1 MPQFDPKSAF
11 TTRLTLPCYAIEKGR
26 ADMRNRNYN
35 LRCFYST
42 FFWTCFL
49 FIGIGESQA
58 HEITLESF
66 IDRYCIECHH
76 AAKPSSGIALPEI
89 DLKDV
94 RKNSDMWERVVR
106 KLAARQMPPQD
117 SERPSEA
124 DYEHSLEQ
132 LTRALDREA
141 LEHPQPGRTASLRR
155 MNRTEYRNAI
165 RDLLALDVDVE
176 QLLPPD
182 ESSGGFDN
190 VTVTDLSPTLLN
202 RYITAA
208 QKISRLAIG
217 NPLPAPVGDTIR
229 IPADQT
235 QEEHVA
241 GLPIG
246 TRGGAIIPYTFP
258 QTGEYEIQ
266 IRLARDRNEEV
277 EGLRERHEL
286 QILLDRELMANF
298 EVKPPKD
305 GNHSVVDSH
314 LVARVQATAGPH
326 QVGVTFVKKPKA
338 LLETKREP
346 YAAHFNM
353 HRHPRLSPAIYQI
366 SIAGPFAKEQG
377 VATEIETPSR
387 KRILISRPK
396 SSADEANS
404 AQQILSQLIR
414 RAYRRPVQSDDL
426 DQPMKFYTAA
436 RETGNFEAGIEAALS
451 AVLVNPNFLLR
462 IERDP
467 AQIAPNT
474 AYPIS
479 DIELASRL
487 SFFLWSSLPDDEL
500 LELAERGT
508 LHQPKVLE
516 AQTRRMLADPRSSNL
531 INNFASQ
538 WLYLRNLDSITPDL
552 RLFPDFDDNLRQ
564 SFRRETEL
572 FVESVLRED
581 RSVTDLLDAKY
592 TFLNERLAKHYGIP
606 HIYGSRFRRVQ
617 LDPTSHRGGLL
628 RHGSILTVTS
638 YATRTSP
645 VIRGHWILK
654 NLIGAPPA
662 PPPPDVP
669 ALKDNT
675 VSASLPIKERLAE
688 HRAQAACA
696 SCHNLMDPIGFALEN
711 YDAVG
716 RWRDTELGQPIDA
729 SGQMLGGVE
738 FDGVTELEQTL
749 AKRPDLFA
757 STLSERLLMFAI
769 GRSLTHADAP
779 AVRKIVAQANSHLAI
794 SHPANSHPA
803 NAPRGA
809 DATHD
814 RAQEYRFSSLIVGIT
829 QSTPF
834 LMRTS
839 E

>member
-1 MPQFDPKSAF
+1 MRNNFFHFHFLLSAF
-11 TTRLTLPCYAIEKGR
+11 TWACVSLLAIGDG
-26 ADMRNRNYN
+26 AAQDNAVAAFVN
-35 LRCFYST
+35 
-42 FFWTCFL
+42 
-49 FIGIGESQA
+49 
-58 HEITLESF
+58 
-66 IDRYCIECHH
+66 RYCVECHQD
-76 AAKPSSGIALPEI
+76 AKSSSGIALPEPTSNN
-89 DLKDV
+89 LSL
-94 RKNSDMWERVVR
+94 NSELWERVVR

-124 DYEHSLEQ
+124 EYEKSLHQ
-132 LTRALDREA
+132 LCEVLDRNA
-141 LEHPQPGRTASLRR
+141 LAHPQPGRTASLRR

-176 QLLPPD
+176 HLLPPD

-190 VTVTDLSPTLLN
+190 VTVTDLSPTLLS

-217 NPLPAPVGDTIR
+217 NPLLAPVGDTIR
-229 IPADQT
+229 LPADQT

-241 GLPIG
+241 GLPFG
-246 TRGGAIIPYTFP
+246 TRGGALISYTFP
-258 QTGEYEIQ
+258 QSGEYEIQ

-286 QILLDRELMANF
+286 QLLIDRELKADF

-305 GNHSVVDSH
+305 GNHSLVDAHLTARINVV
-314 LVARVQATAGPH
+314 AGPH
-326 QVGVTFVKKPKA
+326 KVGVTFVKKPQS

-353 HRHPRLSPAIYQI
+353 HRHPRLSPAVYQV
-366 SIAGPFAKEQG
+366 SIAGPFTKEHTVG
-377 VATEIETPSR
+377 TEKDTPSR
-387 KRILISRPK
+387 NRILIAHPK
-396 SSADEANS
+396 SAADERDCAKE
-404 AQQILSQLIR
+404 ILSKLIR
-414 RAYRRPVQSDDL
+414 RAYRRPIQSDDL
-426 DQPMKFYTAA
+426 TQPMKFYDEA
-436 RETGNFEAGIEAALS
+436 REATSFEVGIEAALS
-451 AVLVNPNFLLR
+451 SILVNPNFLLR

-467 AQIAPNT
+467 AQIATNT

-508 LHQPKVLE
+508 LHQPSVLE
-516 AQTRRMLADPRSSNL
+516 AQTRRLLADPRSSNL
-531 INNFASQ
+531 IDNFAAQ

-552 RLFPDFDDNLRQ
+552 RQFPDFDDNLRQ
-564 SFRRETEL
+564 SFRKETEL
-572 FVESVLRED
+572 FVESILRED
-581 RSVTDLLDAKY
+581 RSVVELLNADY
-592 TFLNERLAKHYGIP
+592 TFLNERLAKHYDIP
-606 HIYGSRFRRVQ
+606 HIYGSRFRRVM
-617 LDPTSHRGGLL
+617 LDSASHRGGLL

-654 NLIGAPPA
+654 NIIGAPP
-662 PPPPDVP
+662 PPPPPNVP

-675 VSASLPIKERLAE
+675 VSASLPIRERLAE

-716 RWRDTELGQPIDA
+716 RWRDTDLGQPIDA
-729 SGQMLGGVE
+729 SGQLLGGFE
-738 FDGVTELEQTL
+738 FAGVNELEEAL
-749 AKRPDLFA
+749 VKRPDLFA
-757 STLSERLLMFAI
+757 STLTERLLMFAI
-769 GRSLTHADAP
+769 GRSLTHADGP
-779 AVRKIVAQANSHLAI
+779 AIRKIVSDARFG
-794 SHPANSHPA
+794 P
-803 NAPRGA
+803 A
-809 DATHD
+809 DANRD
-814 RAQEYRFSSLIVGIT
+814 GSQDYRFSSLIVGIT
-829 QSTPF
+829 KSTPF

>member
-1 MPQFDPKSAF
+1 M
-11 TTRLTLPCYAIEKGR
+11 G
-26 ADMRNRNYN
+26 
-35 LRCFYST
+35 
-42 FFWTCFL
+42 
-49 FIGIGESQA
+49 
-58 HEITLESF
+58 
-66 IDRYCIECHH
+66 RYCVECHQTVQPTSGVVLPQ
-76 AAKPSSGIALPEI
+76 AKL
-89 DLKDV
+89 DDV
-94 RKNSDMWERVVR
+94 STHSELWEKVVR

-117 SERPSEA
+117 SDIPSDA
-124 DYEHSLEQ
+124 DYEQFLKQ
-132 LTRALDREA
+132 LTGALDRRA

-165 RDLLALDVDVE
+165 RDLLALDIDVAH
-176 QLLPPD
+176 LLPPD

-190 VTVTDLSPTLLN
+190 VTVTDLSPTLLS
-202 RYITAA
+202 RYITAS

-217 NPLPAPVGDTIR
+217 NPLPAPQGDTIR
-229 IPADQT
+229 VPADQT
-235 QEEHVA
+235 QEDHVT

-246 TRGGAIIPYTFP
+246 TRGGALIPYNFP
-258 QTGEYEIQ
+258 QSGEYEIQ

-277 EGLRERHEL
+277 EGLHERHQL
-286 QILLDRELMANF
+286 QVLLDRDLLAKF

-305 GNHSVVDSH
+305 KNHSLVDAH
-314 LVARVQATAGPH
+314 LVARIQATAGPH
-326 QVGVTFVKKPKA
+326 NVGVTFVKKTKA

-353 HRHPRLSPAIYQI
+353 HRHPRLSPAVYQV
-366 SIAGPFAKEQG
+366 SIAGPFTTTLAVTPEQS
-377 VATEIETPSR
+377 TPSR
-387 KRILISRPK
+387 NRILISQPK
-396 SSADEANS
+396 KVDQEPDC
-404 AQQILSQLIR
+404 AQQIVSQLIR
-414 RAYRRPVQSDDL
+414 RAYRRPIQPEDL
-426 DQPMKFYTAA
+426 VQPMKFYAAA
-436 RETGNFEAGIEAALS
+436 RATGNFESGIEAALS

-462 IERDP
+462 IEHDP
-467 AQIAPNT
+467 SPIAADT
-474 AYPIS
+474 VYRIS
-479 DIELASRL
+479 DTELASRL

-508 LHQPKVLE
+508 LHQPNVLE
-516 AQTRRMLADPRSSNL
+516 EQTRRMLADARSSNL
-531 INNFASQ
+531 IDNFAAQ

-552 RLFPDFDDNLRQ
+552 RQFPDFDDNLRQ
-564 SFRRETEL
+564 SFRQETEM
-572 FVESVLRED
+572 FVDSIVRED
-581 RSVTDLLDAKY
+581 RSVTDLLDADY
-592 TFLNERLAKHYGIP
+592 TFLNERLAKHYDIP

-617 LDPTSHRGGLL
+617 LDAATHRGGLL

-654 NLIGAPPA
+654 NIIGAPPA

-696 SCHNLMDPIGFALEN
+696 SCHNLMDPIGFAMEN
-711 YDAVG
+711 FDAVG
-716 RWRDTELGQPIDA
+716 RWRETDLGQPIDA

-738 FDGVTELEQTL
+738 FAGVTELEQAL
-749 AKRPDLFA
+749 VKRPELFA

-779 AVRKIVAQANSHLAI
+779 AVRKIVEDAR
-794 SHPANSHPA
+794 SHPA
-803 NAPRGA
+803 
-809 DATHD
+809 DAT
-814 RAQEYRFSSLIVGIT
+814 RVSLPGSSPNYRFSSLIVGIT
-829 QSTPF
+829 KSTPF

>member
-1 MPQFDPKSAF
+1 M
-11 TTRLTLPCYAIEKGR
+11 G
-26 ADMRNRNYN
+26 
-35 LRCFYST
+35 
-42 FFWTCFL
+42 
-49 FIGIGESQA
+49 
-58 HEITLESF
+58 
-66 IDRYCIECHH
+66 RYCVECHQTVQPTSGVVLPQ
-76 AAKPSSGIALPEI
+76 AKL
-89 DLKDV
+89 DDV
-94 RKNSDMWERVVR
+94 STHSELWEKVVR

-117 SERPSEA
+117 SDIPSDA
-124 DYEHSLEQ
+124 DYEQFLKQ
-132 LTRALDREA
+132 LTGALDRQA
-141 LEHPQPGRTASLRR
+141 LEYPQPGRTASLRR

-165 RDLLALDVDVE
+165 RDLLALDIDVAH
-176 QLLPPD
+176 LLPPD

-190 VTVTDLSPTLLN
+190 VTVTDLSPTLLS
-202 RYITAA
+202 RYITAS

-217 NPLPAPVGDTIR
+217 NPLPAPQGDTIR
-229 IPADQT
+229 VPADQT
-235 QEEHVA
+235 QEDHVT

-246 TRGGAIIPYTFP
+246 TRGGALIPYNFP
-258 QTGEYEIQ
+258 QSGEYEIQ

-277 EGLRERHEL
+277 EGLHERHQL
-286 QILLDRELMANF
+286 QVLLDRDLLAKF

-305 GNHSVVDSH
+305 KNHSLVDAH
-314 LVARVQATAGPH
+314 LVARIQATAGPH
-326 QVGVTFVKKPKA
+326 KVGVTFVKKTKA

-353 HRHPRLSPAIYQI
+353 HRHPRLSPAVYQV
-366 SIAGPFAKEQG
+366 SIAGPFTTTLAVTPEQS
-377 VATEIETPSR
+377 TPSR
-387 KRILISRPK
+387 NRILISQPK
-396 SSADEANS
+396 KVDQEPDC
-404 AQQILSQLIR
+404 AQQIVSQLIR
-414 RAYRRPVQSDDL
+414 RAYRRPIQPEDL
-426 DQPMKFYTAA
+426 VQPMKFYAAA
-436 RETGNFEAGIEAALS
+436 RATGNFESGIEAALS

-462 IERDP
+462 IEHDP
-467 AQIAPNT
+467 SPIAADT
-474 AYPIS
+474 VYRIS

-508 LHQPKVLE
+508 LHQPNVLE
-516 AQTRRMLADPRSSNL
+516 EQTRRMLADARSSNL
-531 INNFASQ
+531 IDNFAAQ

-552 RLFPDFDDNLRQ
+552 RQFPDFDDNLRQ
-564 SFRRETEL
+564 SFRQETEM
-572 FVESVLRED
+572 FVDSIVRED
-581 RSVTDLLDAKY
+581 RSVTDLLDADY
-592 TFLNERLAKHYGIP
+592 TFLNERLAKHYDIP

-617 LDPTSHRGGLL
+617 LDAATHRGGLL

-654 NLIGAPPA
+654 NIIGAPPA

-696 SCHNLMDPIGFALEN
+696 SCHNLMDPIGFAMEN
-711 YDAVG
+711 FDAVG
-716 RWRDTELGQPIDA
+716 RWRETDLGQPIDA

-738 FDGVTELEQTL
+738 FAGVTELERAL
-749 AKRPDLFA
+749 VKRPELFA

-779 AVRKIVAQANSHLAI
+779 AVRKIVEDAR
-794 SHPANSHPA
+794 SHPA
-803 NAPRGA
+803 
-809 DATHD
+809 DAT
-814 RAQEYRFSSLIVGIT
+814 RVSLPGSSPNYRFSSLIVGIT
-829 QSTPF
+829 KSTPF

>member
-1 MPQFDPKSAF
+1 
-11 TTRLTLPCYAIEKGR
+11 
-26 ADMRNRNYN
+26 MR
-35 LRCFYST
+35 
-42 FFWTCFL
+42 
-49 FIGIGESQA
+49 
-58 HEITLESF
+58 
-66 IDRYCIECHH
+66 RYCVECHQTVQPTSGVVLPQ
-76 AAKPSSGIALPEI
+76 AKL
-89 DLKDV
+89 DDV
-94 RKNSDMWERVVR
+94 STHSELWEKVVR

-117 SERPSEA
+117 SDIPSDA
-124 DYEHSLEQ
+124 DYEQFLKQ
-132 LTRALDREA
+132 LTGALDRQA
-141 LEHPQPGRTASLRR
+141 LEYPQPGRTASLRR

-165 RDLLALDVDVE
+165 RDLLALDIDVAH
-176 QLLPPD
+176 LLPPD

-190 VTVTDLSPTLLN
+190 VTVTDLSPTLLS
-202 RYITAA
+202 RYITAS

-217 NPLPAPVGDTIR
+217 NPLPAPQGDTIR
-229 IPADQT
+229 VPADQT
-235 QEEHVA
+235 QEDHVT

-246 TRGGAIIPYTFP
+246 TRGGALIPYNFP
-258 QTGEYEIQ
+258 QSGEYEIQ

-277 EGLRERHEL
+277 EGLHERHQL
-286 QILLDRELMANF
+286 QVLLDRDLLAKF

-305 GNHSVVDSH
+305 KNHSLVDAH
-314 LVARVQATAGPH
+314 LVARIQATAGPH
-326 QVGVTFVKKPKA
+326 KVGVTFIKKPKA

-353 HRHPRLSPAIYQI
+353 HRHPRLSPAVYQV
-366 SIAGPFAKEQG
+366 SIAGPFTTTLAVTPEQS
-377 VATEIETPSR
+377 TPSR
-387 KRILISRPK
+387 NRILISQPK
-396 SSADEANS
+396 KVDQEPDC
-404 AQQILSQLIR
+404 AQQIVSQLIR
-414 RAYRRPVQSDDL
+414 RAYRRPIQPEDL
-426 DQPMKFYTAA
+426 VQPMKFYAAA
-436 RETGNFEAGIEAALS
+436 RATGNFESGIEAALS

-462 IERDP
+462 IEHDP
-467 AQIAPNT
+467 SPIAADT
-474 AYPIS
+474 VYRIS

-508 LHQPKVLE
+508 LHQPNVLE
-516 AQTRRMLADPRSSNL
+516 EQTRRMLADARSSNL
-531 INNFASQ
+531 IDNFAAQ

-552 RLFPDFDDNLRQ
+552 RQFPDFDDNLRQ
-564 SFRRETEL
+564 SFRQETEM
-572 FVESVLRED
+572 FVDSIVRED
-581 RSVTDLLDAKY
+581 RSVTDLLDADY
-592 TFLNERLAKHYGIP
+592 TFLNERLAKHYDIP

-617 LDPTSHRGGLL
+617 LDAATHRGGLL

-654 NLIGAPPA
+654 NIIGAPPA

-696 SCHNLMDPIGFALEN
+696 SCHNLMDPIGFAMEN
-711 YDAVG
+711 FDAVG
-716 RWRDTELGQPIDA
+716 RWRETDLGQPIDA

-738 FDGVTELEQTL
+738 FAGVTELERAL
-749 AKRPDLFA
+749 VKRPELFA

-779 AVRKIVAQANSHLAI
+779 AVRKIVEDAR
-794 SHPANSHPA
+794 SHPA
-803 NAPRGA
+803 
-809 DATHD
+809 DAT
-814 RAQEYRFSSLIVGIT
+814 RFSLPGSSPNYRFSSLIVGIT
-829 QSTPF
+829 KSTPF

>member
-1 MPQFDPKSAF
+1 
-11 TTRLTLPCYAIEKGR
+11 
-26 ADMRNRNYN
+26 MRNKLIN
-35 LRCFYST
+35 LQSPMWA
-42 FFWTCFL
+42 FFWTSISIAGTSPC
-49 FIGIGESQA
+49 QA
-58 HEITLESF
+58 QDKTLDGF
-66 IDRYCIECHH
+66 IDRYCVECHQSD
-76 AAKPSSGIALPEI
+76 KPSSGLTLPAVKLTDI
-89 DLKDV
+89 GS
-94 RKNSDMWERVVR
+94 NSEVWERVVR
-106 KLAARQMPPQD
+106 KLAARQMPPED
-117 SERPSEA
+117 FERPSEA
-124 DYEHSLEQ
+124 DYGQVLKQ
-132 LTRALDREA
+132 LTGALDQHA
-141 LEHPQPGRTASLRR
+141 IAHPQPGRTASLRR

-165 RDLLALDVDVE
+165 RDLLALDVDVD

-202 RYITAA
+202 RYISAS

-246 TRGGAIIPYTFP
+246 TRGGALIPYTFP

-286 QILLDRELMANF
+286 QVLLDRELKAEF

-305 GNHSVVDSH
+305 GNHSIVDSH
-314 LVARVQATAGPH
+314 LVARVQVTAGPH
-326 QVGVTFVKKPKA
+326 KVGVTFVKKPKS
-338 LLETKREP
+338 LLESKREP

-353 HRHPRLSPAIYQI
+353 HRHPRLSPAVYQV
-366 SIAGPFAKEQG
+366 SIAGPFAKEQI
-377 VATEIETPSR
+377 VATEKETPSR
-387 KRILISRPK
+387 KRVLIAKPK
-396 SSADEANS
+396 DSADEAKC

-414 RAYRRPVQSDDL
+414 RAYRRPMQPEDL
-426 DQPMKFYTAA
+426 VQPMKFYAAA

-462 IERDP
+462 LERDP
-467 AQIAPNT
+467 SEIASK
-474 AYPIS
+474 AVYRIS

-508 LHQPKVLE
+508 LHEPKVLE
-516 AQTRRMLADPRSSNL
+516 EQTRRMLADPRSSNL
-531 INNFASQ
+531 IDNFAAQ

-552 RLFPDFDDNLRQ
+552 RQFPDFDDNLRQ
-564 SFRRETEL
+564 SFRKETEL
-572 FVESVLRED
+572 FVQSVLRED
-581 RSVTDLLDAKY
+581 GSVTDLLDADY
-592 TFLNERLAKHYGIP
+592 TFLNERLAKHYDIP

-617 LDPTSHRGGLL
+617 LDPASHRGGLL

-654 NLIGAPPA
+654 NIIGAPPA

-675 VSASLPIKERLAE
+675 VSALLPIKERLAE

-696 SCHNLMDPIGFALEN
+696 SCHNLMDPIGFSLEN

-716 RWRDTELGQPIDA
+716 RWRETELGQPIDA
-729 SGQMLGGVE
+729 SGQMLGGVK
-738 FDGVTELEQTL
+738 FSGVTELEQTL
-749 AKRPDLFA
+749 LKRPDLFA
-757 STLSERLLMFAI
+757 STLSERLLMFAL

-779 AVRKIVAQANSHLAI
+779 AIRKIVADAR
-794 SHPANSHPA
+794 SHPA
-803 NAPRGA
+803 NAT
-809 DATHD
+809 DFSD
-814 RAQEYRFSSLIVGIT
+814 YRFSSLIVGIT
-829 QSTPF
+829 KSTPF